1 MITLARNLYFFGS
14 RFFTGLT
21 AVFITCLHEA
31 PAWYMR
37 AIDWLIRGH
46 PTSPCLSIFCFL
58 SDIRVERLWRMRST
72 RYRRNL
78 YRDGSDPTEKNQ
90 NHNDKKRQT

>member
-1 MITLARNLYFFGS
+1 LAHSWSSYFS
-14 RFFTGLT
+14 
-21 AVFITCLHEA
+21 
-31 PAWYMR
+31 
-37 AIDWLIRGH
+37 
-46 PTSPCLSIFCFL
+46 LSKHFLFL
-58 SDIRVERLWRMRST
+58 SDIRVERLWRIRST